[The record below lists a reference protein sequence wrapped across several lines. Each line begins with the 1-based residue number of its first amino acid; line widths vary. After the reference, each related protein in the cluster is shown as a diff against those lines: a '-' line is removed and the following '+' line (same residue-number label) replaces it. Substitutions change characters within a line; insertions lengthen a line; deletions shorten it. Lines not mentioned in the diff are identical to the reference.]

1 MYAAASTRCAGSH
14 LFQKEENYLKSK
26 FFDRPVASLQ
36 IAPLATIGFIV
47 GILLVVIGG
56 LRGPSTDMLW
66 FGVGICMFG
75 GFFLYYNEPEIEQR
89 LAVIKS
95 ARLCE

>member
-1 MYAAASTRCAGSH
+1 MKA
-14 LFQKEENYLKSK
+14 K

-47 GILLVVIGG
+47 GILLMVIGG

-75 GFFLYYNEPEIEQR
+75 GFFLYYNEQEIKQR
-89 LAVIKS
+89 LDEIKS
-95 ARLCE
+95 VRLCE